1 MGVIDDYTQNA
12 LVQYAK
18 TALWSSTD
26 DDDNP
31 LDEWSEVN
39 DFTREAWLDM
49 RGDVADFVQA
59 NWEDVK
65 SLDASQVGHDFW
77 LTRNRHG
84 AGFWDRGLGELGD
97 KLTSAAH
104 VYSSSYL
111 WQDDNGNIH
120 TEG

>member
-84 AGFWDRGLGELGD
+84 TGFWDRDLGDLGD

-104 VYSSSYL
+104 VYGSSYL